1 MAGYDGHSMS
11 NNARDAY
18 ASGKLPASKLAKE
31 LTSKH
36 YNRTDFY
43 LGTGD
48 AMFWD
53 HVEGF
58 DCDCAP
64 DWDDIETHNA
74 MLDRLIIWMKAW
86 QSRSVNNSPRGQGER
101 QMDRQQMIDALNK
114 TGYDAGDE
122 WSSEQEVRD
131 YFSVE
136 AQLEL
141 FGDQAVTDHDTL
153 DAMAQHVID
162 NRLHCAF

>member
-1 MAGYDGHSMS
+1 MAGYDGFSMS
-11 NNARDAY
+11 KNARDAH

-31 LTSKH
+31 LGVSTAAVRQFFSPSEWHHTSKH

-86 QSRSVNNSPRGQGER
+86 DRAKRRGQ
-101 QMDRQQMIDALNK
+101 I
-114 TGYDAGDE
+114 
-122 WSSEQEVRD
+122 
-131 YFSVE
+131 
-136 AQLEL
+136 
-141 FGDQAVTDHDTL
+141 
-153 DAMAQHVID
+153 
-162 NRLHCAF
+162 